1 MRRLYILMI
10 IIGLISFASFLWKV
24 EHIQLSSQKP
34 KPQVEEKRKEIQAP
48 SNETEETT
56 SPKKEAEQWGTT
68 NHPYLV
74 TENRYVY
81 LVLLKEKKFIALQD
95 NQPVRKPKRTA
106 RSIYNRVRRL
116 GLKNCVCHKLK
127 GRRFLCIFSDLKNRE
142 VSLRFKCEMLVVG
155 EKEEK
160 TKYPKSLLDF
170 PYRWQVA
177 WMQIK
182 ENFDNY
188 AKLYHPDFKSKY
200 GNLSAWLNYRKANLS
215 KIKYID
221 VVVEDPAIAKL
232 PSTDYFVIFFHQIY
246 RSNIKRIDSLK
257 ALVVLPTQQGL
268 KIVRE
273 AELSYN

>member
-1 MRRLYILMI
+1 MI
-10 IIGLISFASFLWKV
+10 VIGLISFTSFLWKIG
-24 EHIQLSSQKP
+24 HIRLSTQKH
-34 KPQVEEKRKEIQAP
+34 KPQAEEKEIQTS
-48 SNETEETT
+48 SNETEKT
-56 SPKKEAEQWGTT
+56 SLPKKEAEQWVNT
-68 NHPYLV
+68 NYPYLV

-81 LVLLKEKKFIALQD
+81 LVLLKEKKLIALQD
-95 NQPVRKPKRTA
+95 NQPVKKPRRTA

-160 TKYPKSLLDF
+160 TEYPKTLLDF
-170 PYRWQVA
+170 PYKWQVA

-182 ENFDNY
+182 ENFNNY
-188 AKLYHPDFKSKY
+188 AKLYHPNFRSKY
-200 GNLSAWLNYRKANLS
+200 GNLSAWLNYRKANLG

-257 ALVVLPTQQGL
+257 ALVVLPTRQGL